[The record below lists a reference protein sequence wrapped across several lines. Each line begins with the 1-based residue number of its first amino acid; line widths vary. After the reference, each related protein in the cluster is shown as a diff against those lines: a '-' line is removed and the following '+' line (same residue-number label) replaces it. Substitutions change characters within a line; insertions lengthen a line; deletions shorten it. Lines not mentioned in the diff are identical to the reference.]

1 MEQISITAGEL
12 IRYLQGFP
20 EDAEVSIIA
29 IDTHQ
34 EEKIGFLD
42 KDVIFITDEANP
54 MIFLDIDRNNTEV
67 ITDDGEED

>member
-12 IRYLQGFP
+12 IRYLKGFP
-20 EDAEVSIIA
+20 EDSEVSIIV

-54 MIFLDIDRNNTEV
+54 MIFLDIDRNNTED
-67 ITDDGEED
+67 ITNDWEED